1 MAQPKV
7 VIPMADYGHDPT
19 GMRYAFRYLCDSTR
33 LESSIVPRYWISLPY
48 PMEVL
53 FVHVLI
59 FS

>member
-1 MAQPKV
+1 
-7 VIPMADYGHDPT
+7 MADYGHDPT
-19 GMRYAFRYLCDSTR
+19 GMRYAFRYLCDFTR
-33 LESSIVPRYWISLPY
+33 LESSIVPRYWISLPC